1 MRIITDVLCAILLY
15 MLFDYIRPF
24 FNRLSN
30 SKPVCKTGP
39 LYVAMTVHMYFWSIS
54 ACICMNIDIYVH
66 FEFYYIASLDLDM
79 VFIVYI

>member
-1 MRIITDVLCAILLY
+1 MRIILIIIV
-15 MLFDYIRPF
+15 LFDYIRPF

-66 FEFYYIASLDLDM
+66 FDAYYIVSVDLDM
-79 VFIVYI
+79 VLTV

>member
-1 MRIITDVLCAILLY
+1 MRIILIIIV
-15 MLFDYIRPF
+15 LFDYIRPF

-54 ACICMNIDIYVH
+54 VQVVCICINIDIYVH